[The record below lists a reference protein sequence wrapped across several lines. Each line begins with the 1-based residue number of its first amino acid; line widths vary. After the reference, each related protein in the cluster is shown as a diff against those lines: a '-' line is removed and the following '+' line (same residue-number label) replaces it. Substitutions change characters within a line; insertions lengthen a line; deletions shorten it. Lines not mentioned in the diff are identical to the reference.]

1 MDILWSD
8 KKRTLFGLPLSF
20 TKYTLSEDRLFINTG
35 LFTSVENEVRLYRVL
50 DVKLIRTLGQKMFGL
65 GTIHIC
71 SADKTMGDFDL
82 KNVKNP
88 HEVKELLSENV
99 EKQRQANRVMNRE
112 MMSDS
117 DTENDDED
125 NFDNS
130 NN

>member
-20 TKYTLSEDRLFINTG
+20 TKYTLSDDRLFINTG